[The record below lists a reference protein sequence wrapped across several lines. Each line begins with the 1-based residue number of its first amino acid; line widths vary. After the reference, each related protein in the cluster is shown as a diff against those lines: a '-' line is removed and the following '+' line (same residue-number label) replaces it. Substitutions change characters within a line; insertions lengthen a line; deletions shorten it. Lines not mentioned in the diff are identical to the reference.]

1 MRSLGSGSVL
11 LCLYGFARAMYAL
24 FEPHT
29 DLIQRGKA
37 QRPIEFGP

>member
-1 MRSLGSGSVL
+1 
-11 LCLYGFARAMYAL
+11 MYAL